1 METYK
6 NSHQI
11 VIGGDINENII
22 NGTNSQRRQYITDF
36 MSDHRLTT
44 DNVEFTYLHPS
55 GLLCHRLFYIKNII
69 TKRKQRSK
77 HLRL

>member
-55 GLLCHRLFYIKNII
+55 GLLCHRLCSI
-69 TKRKQRSK
+69 SK
-77 HLRL
+77 TL